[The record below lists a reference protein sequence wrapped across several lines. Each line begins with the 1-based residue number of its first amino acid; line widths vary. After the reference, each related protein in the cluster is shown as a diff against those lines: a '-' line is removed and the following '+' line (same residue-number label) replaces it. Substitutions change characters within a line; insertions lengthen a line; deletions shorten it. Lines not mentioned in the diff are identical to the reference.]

1 MKNKLFIL
9 IAIVAFAG
17 AILFIFSGGEG
28 ENKKST
34 DGKTTEV
41 DESDDDRTEVAA
53 VYTVTDEGPKSERGV
68 IERGVMKRTSPMPSM
83 KFSKDIDK
91 VLKSV
96 EGLKSVGKTEL
107 GGRRGKSAG
116 FNEGFAASERGVMK
130 MLASRPK
137 TSATYNVAAGSG
149 GISDGLG
156 GLLGGSA
163 KTLTSSKSISSLSST
178 KAMAA
183 RRSEPAAIKSS
194 ERVMRKKASSFRESS
209 SRDVY
214 LVSDSDEGDADE
226 ISSRKSRRKRSYS
239 DRQKSGLLTAGE
251 WNDLDNWDFWTDLF
265 NENAY
270 YEKMNYWRFFPK
282 KLVAVKV
289 VDENKDGVANV
300 SVILLNGRKVEF
312 ATKTDNEGYA
322 YCWISLFDKYG
333 SNFKNNDLMLI
344 VDGTVINGQLKLT
357 TRNSQR
363 LNVNV
368 VVDKD
373 AKHAKSTADVAF
385 IVDATGSM
393 SDEIK
398 FLKSDLSYIIDHASS
413 ESNVDIRTAALFYRD
428 EGDAYLTRHDD
439 FSEDVSK
446 TQDFISLQ
454 SASGGGDY
462 PEAVHSALEASL
474 QDLSWDDGARA
485 RIAFLI
491 LDAPAHYEDHVI
503 KSLQKSITLYAKHG
517 IKLIPVAA
525 SGVNKDTEFMLR
537 FFDLAT
543 GGTYVFLTDDSGI
556 GDSHIKASVGNYQ
569 VEQLADLMV
578 RLIKKYVK

>member
-28 ENKKST
+28 ENKKPT
-34 DGKTTEV
+34 DGRTTEV
-41 DESDDDRTEVAA
+41 DESDDGRTEVAKR
-53 VYTVTDEGPKSERGV
+53 DDKSETLESSAV
-68 IERGVMKRTSPMPSM
+68 FLSTTSDISDASSER
-83 KFSKDIDK
+83 SKDHSSRGMPMARADRGTLKLLTASRSTSSDVDK
-91 VLKSV
+91 VIGKVNALTTS
-96 EGLKSVGKTEL
+96 GKTVL
-107 GGRRGKSAG
+107 GARRGKVSAG
-116 FNEGFAASERGVMK
+116 FNEGI
-130 MLASRPK
+130 
-137 TSATYNVAAGSG
+137 AAGSG
-149 GISDGLG
+149 GIGDGLA
-156 GLLGGSA
+156 GLLGGSGSA
-163 KTLTSSKSISSLSST
+163 LMSSKAMGSLPST
-178 KAMAA
+178 KAKAA
-183 RRSEPAAIKSS
+183 KSS
-194 ERVMRKKASSFRESS
+194 GTVMRKKSSGFRESA

-214 LVSDSDEGDADE
+214 LVSDRDESDADE
-226 ISSRKSRRKRSYS
+226 ISSRKYRKRRRYS
-239 DRQKSGLLTAGE
+239 DGQVAGLLTAGE
-251 WNDLDNWDFWTDLF
+251 WNDLDNWGFWTDLF

-270 YEKMNYWRFFPK
+270 YEKMSYWRFFPK

-289 VDENKDGVANV
+289 VDENKVGVANV
-300 SVILLNGRKVEF
+300 PVMLLNGRKMEF

-322 YCWISLFDKYG
+322 YCWI
-333 SNFKNNDLMLI
+333 NFFNKNGLNTNNNDLMLI

-368 VVDKD
+368 VVDKE
-373 AKHAKSTADVAF
+373 AKHANSKADVAF

-393 SDEIK
+393 GDEIK

-439 FSEDVSK
+439 FKDDVSQ
-446 TQDFISLQ
+446 TQEFISRQ
-454 SASGGGDY
+454 NASGGGDY

-474 QDLSWDDGARA
+474 EDLSWDDGARA

-491 LDAPAHYEDHVI
+491 LDAPAHYEDGII
-503 KSLQKSITLYAKHG
+503 KSLQKSIKLYAKRG

-525 SGVNKDTEFMLR
+525 SGVDKDTEFMLR

-556 GDSHIKASVGNYQ
+556 GNSHIKASVGNYQ

>member
-17 AILFIFSGGEG
+17 AILFIFSGGES
-28 ENKKST
+28 ENKKIT
-34 DGKTTEV
+34 DGKTTEA
-41 DESDDDRTEVAA
+41 DDSDDDRTELALT
-53 VYTVTDEGPKSERGV
+53 YTIKDEGPSSERAEERSSKGMPKAAPV
-68 IERGVMKRTSPMPSM
+68 DRGVLKLVASRPVSGEA
-83 KFSKDIDK
+83 KFAKDIDK
-91 VLKSV
+91 VMKSV
-96 EGLKSVGKTEL
+96 SSLSTSGKTVL
-107 GGRRGKSAG
+107 GGRRGKAAAG
-116 FNEGFAASERGVMK
+116 FSEGYA
-130 MLASRPK
+130 
-137 TSATYNVAAGSG
+137 AAGSG
-149 GISDGLG
+149 GIGDGLG
-156 GLLGGSA
+156 SLLGGSTSA
-163 KTLTSSKSISSLSST
+163 LKSSK
-178 KAMAA
+178 AVAA
-183 RRSEPAAIKSS
+183 RSS
-194 ERVMRKKASSFRESS
+194 GTIMKKRASSSRES

-214 LVSDSDEGDADE
+214 LVSDGDDGDADE
-226 ISSRKSRRKRSYS
+226 IAPRKYRKKRRYS
-239 DRQKSGLLTAGE
+239 DGQISGLLTAGE
-251 WNDLDNWDFWTDLF
+251 WNDLDNWGFWTDLF

-270 YEKMNYWRFFPK
+270 YEKMSYWRFFPK

-289 VDENKDGVANV
+289 VDENKVGVANV
-300 SVILLNGRKVEF
+300 PVMLLNGRKVEF

-322 YCWISLFDKYG
+322 YCWMNLFDKNG
-333 SNFKNNDLMLI
+333 LNTNNNDLMLI

-357 TRNSQR
+357 TRNSQK

-373 AKHAKSTADVAF
+373 AKHANSKADVAF

-393 SDEIK
+393 SDEIR

-413 ESNVDIRTAALFYRD
+413 ESNVAIRTAALFYRD
-428 EGDAYLTRHDD
+428 KGDAYLTRHDD
-439 FSEDVSK
+439 FKDDVSQ
-446 TQDFISLQ
+446 TQEFISQQ

-474 QDLSWDDGARA
+474 EDLSWDDGARA

-491 LDAPAHYEDHVI
+491 LDAPAHYENDII
-503 KSLQKSITLYAKHG
+503 KSLQKSIKLYAKRG

-525 SGVNKDTEFMLR
+525 SGVDKDTEFMLR

-556 GDSHIKASVGNYQ
+556 GNSHIKASVGNYK

-578 RLIKKYVK
+578 RLINKYVK

>member
-17 AILFIFSGGEG
+17 AILFIFSGGES
-28 ENKKST
+28 ESKKTT

-41 DESDDDRTEVAA
+41 DESDDGRTEVAKRA
-53 VYTVTDEGPKSERGV
+53 DESESIEESASFLSTTTLDHSERSKDHGSKGMPKASLD
-68 IERGVMKRTSPMPSM
+68 RGVLKMLASRPVSGEA
-83 KFSKDIDK
+83 KFTKDIDK
-91 VLKSV
+91 VMNSV
-96 EGLKSVGKTEL
+96 SGLSTSGKTVL
-107 GGRRGKSAG
+107 GGRRGKAAG
-116 FNEGFAASERGVMK
+116 FNEG
-130 MLASRPK
+130 
-137 TSATYNVAAGSG
+137 YVAAGSG
-149 GISDGLG
+149 GIGDALG
-156 GLLGGSA
+156 GLLGGSTSA
-163 KTLTSSKSISSLSST
+163 LKSSKAVTARSSGTIMKKRAST
-178 KAMAA
+178 
-183 RRSEPAAIKSS
+183 S
-194 ERVMRKKASSFRESS
+194 RES

-214 LVSDSDEGDADE
+214 LVSDGDDGDADE
-226 ISSRKSRRKRSYS
+226 IAPRKYRKKRRYS
-239 DRQKSGLLTAGE
+239 DDQISGLLTAGE
-251 WNDLDNWDFWTDLF
+251 WNDLDNWGFWTDLF

-270 YEKMNYWRFFPK
+270 YEKMSYWRFFPK

-289 VDENKDGVANV
+289 VDENKVGVANV
-300 SVILLNGRKVEF
+300 PVMLLNGRKVEF

-322 YCWISLFDKYG
+322 YCWMNLFDKNG
-333 SNFKNNDLMLI
+333 LNTNNNDLMLI

-357 TRNSQR
+357 TRNSQK

-373 AKHAKSTADVAF
+373 AKHANSKADVAF

-393 SDEIK
+393 SDEIR

-413 ESNVDIRTAALFYRD
+413 ESNVAIRTAALFYRD
-428 EGDAYLTRHDD
+428 KGDAYLTRHDD
-439 FSEDVSK
+439 FKDDVSQ
-446 TQDFISLQ
+446 TQEFISRQ

-474 QDLSWDDGARA
+474 EDLSWDDGARA

-491 LDAPAHYEDHVI
+491 LDAPAHYENDII
-503 KSLQKSITLYAKHG
+503 KSLQKSIKLYAKRG

-525 SGVNKDTEFMLR
+525 SGVDKDTEFMLR

-556 GDSHIKASVGNYQ
+556 GNSHIKASVGNYK

-578 RLIKKYVK
+578 RLINKYVK

>member
-17 AILFIFSGGEG
+17 AILFIFSGGDG

-34 DGKTTEV
+34 DDKTTEV
-41 DESDDDRTEVAA
+41 DESDDGRTEVAKR
-53 VYTVTDEGPKSERGV
+53 DDKSETL
-68 IERGVMKRTSPMPSM
+68 ETSAVFLSTVASDYSELSAEPSM
-83 KFSKDIDK
+83 KFSKDVDK

-96 EGLKSVGKTEL
+96 EGLKSVGKTEP
-107 GGRRGKSAG
+107 GGRRAKSAG
-116 FNEGFAASERGVMK
+116 FSEGAAASERGVMK
-130 MLASRPK
+130 MLAARPK
-137 TSATYNVAAGSG
+137 TSGSFAMAAGSG
-149 GISDGLG
+149 GIGDGLG
-156 GLLGGSA
+156 SLLGGSTSA
-163 KTLTSSKSISSLSST
+163 LKSSK
-178 KAMAA
+178 AVAA
-183 RRSEPAAIKSS
+183 KSS
-194 ERVMRKKASSFRESS
+194 GTVMKKRASSSRES

-214 LVSDSDEGDADE
+214 LVSDSDESDADE
-226 ISSRKSRRKRSYS
+226 ISSRRYRKKRRYS
-239 DRQKSGLLTAGE
+239 DDQVAGLLTAGE
-251 WNDLDNWDFWTDLF
+251 WNDLDNWGFWTDLF

-270 YEKMNYWRFFPK
+270 YEKMSYWRFFPK

-289 VDENKDGVANV
+289 VDENKVGVANV
-300 SVILLNGRKVEF
+300 PVMLLNGRKVEF

-322 YCWISLFDKYG
+322 YCWMNLFDKY
-333 SNFKNNDLMLI
+333 SANSSSNDLMLI

-357 TRNSQR
+357 TRNSQK

-373 AKHAKSTADVAF
+373 AKHANSKADVAF

-393 SDEIK
+393 SDEIR

-428 EGDAYLTRHDD
+428 KGDAYLTRHDD
-439 FSEDVSK
+439 FKDDVSQ
-446 TQDFISLQ
+446 TQEFISRQ

-474 QDLSWDDGARA
+474 EDLSWDDGARA

-491 LDAPAHYEDHVI
+491 LDAPAHYEDDII
-503 KSLQKSITLYAKHG
+503 KSLQKSIKLYAKRG

-525 SGVNKDTEFMLR
+525 SGVDKDTEFMLR

-543 GGTYVFLTDDSGI
+543 GGTYVFITDDSGI
-556 GDSHIKASVGNYQ
+556 GNSHIKASVGNYK

-578 RLIKKYVK
+578 RLINKYVK

>member
-17 AILFIFSGGEG
+17 AILFIFSGGES
-28 ENKKST
+28 ESKKTT

-41 DESDDDRTEVAA
+41 DESDDGRTEVAKRA
-53 VYTVTDEGPKSERGV
+53 DESESIEESASFLSTTTSDHSERAKDHGSKGMPKASLD
-68 IERGVMKRTSPMPSM
+68 RGVLKMLASRPVSGEA
-83 KFSKDIDK
+83 KFTKDIDK
-91 VLKSV
+91 VMNSV
-96 EGLKSVGKTEL
+96 SGLSTSGKTVL
-107 GGRRGKSAG
+107 GGRRGKAAG
-116 FNEGFAASERGVMK
+116 FNEG
-130 MLASRPK
+130 
-137 TSATYNVAAGSG
+137 YVAAGSG
-149 GISDGLG
+149 GIGDALG
-156 GLLGGSA
+156 GLLGGSTSA
-163 KTLTSSKSISSLSST
+163 LKSSKAVTARSSGTIMKKRAST
-178 KAMAA
+178 
-183 RRSEPAAIKSS
+183 S
-194 ERVMRKKASSFRESS
+194 RES

-214 LVSDSDEGDADE
+214 LVSGGDDGDADE
-226 ISSRKSRRKRSYS
+226 IAPRKYRKKRRYS
-239 DRQKSGLLTAGE
+239 DGQISGLLTAGE
-251 WNDLDNWDFWTDLF
+251 WNDLDNWGFWTDLF

-270 YEKMNYWRFFPK
+270 YEKMSYWGFFPK

-289 VDENKDGVANV
+289 VDENKVGVANV
-300 SVILLNGRKVEF
+300 PVMLLNGRKVEF

-322 YCWISLFDKYG
+322 YCWMNLFDKNG
-333 SNFKNNDLMLI
+333 LNTNNNDLMLI

-357 TRNSQR
+357 TRNSQK

-373 AKHAKSTADVAF
+373 AKHANSKADVAF

-393 SDEIK
+393 SDEIR

-413 ESNVDIRTAALFYRD
+413 ESNVAIRTAALFYRD
-428 EGDAYLTRHDD
+428 KGDAYLTRHDD
-439 FSEDVSK
+439 FKDDVSQ
-446 TQDFISLQ
+446 TQEFISQQ

-474 QDLSWDDGARA
+474 EDLSWDDGARA

-491 LDAPAHYEDHVI
+491 LDAPAHYENDII
-503 KSLQKSITLYAKHG
+503 KSLQKSIKLYAKRG

-525 SGVNKDTEFMLR
+525 SGVDKDTEFMLR

-556 GDSHIKASVGNYQ
+556 GNSHIKASVGNYK

-578 RLIKKYVK
+578 RLINKYVK